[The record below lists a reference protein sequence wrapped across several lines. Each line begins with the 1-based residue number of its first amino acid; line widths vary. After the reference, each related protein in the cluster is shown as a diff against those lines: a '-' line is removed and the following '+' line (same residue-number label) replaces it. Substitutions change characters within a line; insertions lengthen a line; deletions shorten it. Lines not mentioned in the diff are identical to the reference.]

1 MLGDCGAWYNR
12 FLDQFARGYR
22 HCLDDLNVLACSAD
36 LAAVRRV
43 LHSDADHTEL
53 FPTHWADAPLGQQ
66 AACTQFS
73 IALELL
79 LLVKQMLGEVR
90 SAEVPDVETYVLT
103 GGLSQS
109 PFFQHVF
116 HAGVQL
122 LAPGKAVMVSGRT
135 GPLRYKTSAYGALI
149 NAELP
154 LFDGRL
160 DDVHATANRFPLVD
174 CARSDVV
181 EQASLRYLLRSYGL

>member
-1 MLGDCGAWYNR
+1 
-12 FLDQFARGYR
+12 
-22 HCLDDLNVLACSAD
+22 
-36 LAAVRRV
+36 
-43 LHSDADHTEL
+43 
-53 FPTHWADAPLGQQ
+53 
-66 AACTQFS
+66 
-73 IALELL
+73 LELL

-90 SAEVPDVETYVLT
+90 SAEGPEVQTYVLT

-116 HAGVQL
+116 QTGVQL
-122 LAPGKAVMVSGRT
+122 LAPGSAVKVSGRT

-154 LFDGRL
+154 LFDGKL

-174 CARSDVV
+174 CARAAYVG
-181 EQASLRYLLRSYGL
+181 QASLRYLLRSYGL